1 MKKISKE
8 EVQHIAYLSRLALTD
23 EELELYSKQLEVILE
38 YMDKLNNI
46 DTTNVEPVSSIV
58 MLYKNIEKK
67 PYYREDVPK
76 ESNCKKEILQNAPQR
91 VQNYFK
97 VEKVIE

>member
-1 MKKISKE
+1 MKKISKQ

-38 YMDKLNNI
+38 YMDKLNNV
-46 DTTNVEPVSSIV
+46 DTTNVEPVSSII

-76 ESNCKKEILQNAPQR
+76 ESDCKNEILQNAPQR

>member
-1 MKKISKE
+1 MKKISKQ

-46 DTTNVEPVSSIV
+46 DTTNVEPVSSII

-76 ESNCKKEILQNAPQR
+76 ESDCKNEILQNAPQR

>member
-1 MKKISKE
+1 MKKISKQ
-8 EVQHIAYLSRLALTD
+8 EVKHIADLSRLALTE

-46 DTTNVEPVSSIV
+46 DTTNVEPVSSII
-58 MLYKNIEKK
+58 MLYKDVEVN

-76 ESNCKKEILQNAPQR
+76 ESVCREEILQNAPQR
-91 VQNYFK
+91 IHNYFK